1 MRLCQA
7 GGTLSRI
14 SICPA
19 WLLLVALTSAQ
30 ATPAAGGTQ
39 VVNNAMKLI
48 RNAVTLFLML
58 VLLAIAWVYK
68 NLWFDF
74 VYRATCGR
82 FKFPSVRDVP
92 CLGCFLSNWICPCM
106 MEEWHPPVNVRVVI
120 HEVYN
125 LRYASGM
132 FGKLAGSTLKVFAI
146 ITAGNNPTKT
156 TSMQYARSESSD
168 PTVFNEPVDMY
179 CPPSVSFINVEIR
192 ENDGDQVGDADI
204 RLWDIL
210 HDVDFDSRNFKEG
223 QLIVTAPMTF
233 SLEYNEKYA
242 GTLIAS
248 FEICSG
254 TKPLPPIFDDL

>member
-1 MRLCQA
+1 MR
-7 GGTLSRI
+7 
-14 SICPA
+14 PA
-19 WLLLVALTSAQ
+19 WLLLVAMASAQ
-30 ATPAAGGTQ
+30 TVAGGTS
-39 VVNNAMKLI
+39 VVNNSMKLI

-92 CLGCFLSNWICPCM
+92 CLGCFLSNWMCPCF
-106 MEEWHPPVNVRVVI
+106 MEEWHPAVNVRVVI
-120 HEVYN
+120 HEVFN

-132 FGKLAGSTLKVFAI
+132 FGKLAGRELKVFAI
-146 ITAGNNPTKT
+146 VTAGNNPTKT
-156 TSMQYARSESSD
+156 TSMQRAQSESSD
-168 PTVFNEPVDMY
+168 PTVFNEPLDLY
-179 CPPSVSFINVEIR
+179 CPPSVSSINVEIR
-192 ENDGDQVGDADI
+192 ENDGDEVGDADV

-210 HDVDFDSRNFKEG
+210 HDVDFTSKSFAAGD
-223 QLIVTAPMTF
+223 LIVTEPMTF

-248 FEICSG
+248 FQICDG
-254 TKPLPPIFDDL
+254 KKPLPPIFDE